1 VEKPSPF
8 TCTVLPW
15 DTQFFGRRLARLSI
29 TTPTPPEWNAVADGC
44 RAQNIEGLYFACPP
58 ENADLVRFAETQGFG
73 LMDIR
78 LELVRPLNSPVEAMP
93 DNGVRLRQAQTSDLP
108 ALQALARS
116 SHRNT
121 RFFRDSHFPVTHC
134 EKLYETWITKSV
146 NNASGVVWV
155 AGEVGQPVSYC
166 TGERQAD
173 DIGRIGL
180 LAVAAEQRRL
190 GFGRQLVLQTLAW
203 FQQQGLKRASVV
215 TQGGGVPAQRLYQQ
229 CGFVTAA
236 VALWYHK
243 WFCDER

>member
-1 VEKPSPF
+1 
-8 TCTVLPW
+8 
-15 DTQFFGRRLARLSI
+15 
-29 TTPTPPEWNAVADGC
+29 
-44 RAQNIEGLYFACPP
+44 
-58 ENADLVRFAETQGFG
+58 
-73 LMDIR
+73 MDIR

-155 AGEVGQPVSYC
+155 AGEVGQPVAYC